1 MRQCTIVGLQLGID
15 VHRSPVSQAEPNRTD
30 TQQTHTE
37 SEIEK
42 ADAAITTDNTHTVD
56 RIWTRFNPI
65 ENYIIGKCD
74 YGTDFCS
81 TTHQIHSRTL
91 PSNVFTCI
99 FILHLVYLSLS
110 LSHSHLLCVFW
121 CDSQPKIAS
130 MTRTTDSNALL
141 DCDRGKATR
150 EKKRRE
156 NIQRSSDRESITLQ
170 SNHCQCSQSKRITI
184 KIHRRI
190 AGFCS
195 ADDH

>member
-110 LSHSHLLCVFW
+110 LSHTLTYCVCFGVILNQKSLQW
-121 CDSQPKIAS
+121 QERPIR
-130 MTRTTDSNALL
+130 TRFLIVIGGRRPERKKKEKTSNAHRTESPYLFN
-141 DCDRGKATR
+141 RTIA
-150 EKKRRE
+150 
-156 NIQRSSDRESITLQ
+156 NAVNRSE
-170 SNHCQCSQSKRITI
+170 
-184 KIHRRI
+184 
-190 AGFCS
+190 
-195 ADDH
+195 

>member
-15 VHRSPVSQAEPNRTD
+15 VHRSPVSQAEPNRTE

-99 FILHLVYLSLS
+99 FILHLVHLSLS
-110 LSHSHLLCVFW
+110 LTLSLTVCVLVRFPTKNRFN
-121 CDSQPKIAS
+121 DKNDRFERAS
-130 MTRTTDSNALL
+130 WLWSGEGDQS
-141 DCDRGKATR
+141 
-150 EKKRRE
+150 EKRRE
-156 NIQRSSDRESITLQ
+156 NIQRSSDRESIPLQ